1 VNHCGRDAGCEYDLL
16 VEPNETWSVDS
27 INLSDMEFWRRPWS
41 DRDAAFATLRRERP
55 ISHYAEPVIEGTAV
69 EFPKG
74 NGYYALTKYRD
85 VTTVSRHPETFL
97 SGPGAVS
104 EMDLPSEMVEYFSGM
119 ISTDDPKHARL
130 RRIVSNAF
138 NPRNIRTVEDSI
150 ERKADEIIERARTHG
165 TGDFVTDVAAPFPL
179 EIICDMMGVP
189 PSEYVTVLHHANVI
203 LSNGD
208 PELIPE
214 GQDPI
219 LALLESGAALTAI
232 MEDLGKY
239 RVDNPI
245 GDITSVLVNAEIE
258 TEKLTQQELASFFV
272 LLVTAG
278 SETTRTAIAHGLHT
292 LTEHPDQKARL
303 LADYEGLAKTATDEI
318 VRWASPVIWM
328 RRTLAEDYV
337 LSGVE
342 LTKGDKVLMFYN
354 SANRDEEIFGDPDV
368 FDVGRTPNDH
378 YGFGAPGAHFCLG
391 AHLARREITVM
402 FRELLLRSP
411 DIHSTGTPSRL
422 ASRFINGIKHLHYTI

>member
-1 VNHCGRDAGCEYDLL
+1 MDPHEAW
-16 VEPNETWSVDS
+16 TVDS
-27 INLSDMEFWRRPWS
+27 INLSDMEFWRRPWAERES
-41 DRDAAFATLRRERP
+41 AFATLRRESP
-55 ISHYAEPVIEGTAV
+55 ITHYDQPVIEGSAI
-69 EFPKG
+69 EFPEG

-85 VTTVSRHPETFL
+85 VQTASRHPETFL

-150 ERKADEIIERARTHG
+150 ERKAVEIIERAQTSG
-165 TGDFVTDVAAPFPL
+165 TGDFVADIAAPFPL

-189 PSEYVTVLHHANVI
+189 PSEYATVLRHSNII

-208 PELIPE
+208 PEFIPE

-219 LALLESGAALTAI
+219 LAILESGAALTSI
-232 MEDLGKY
+232 MEELGRY
-239 RVDNPI
+239 RIDNPI
-245 GDITSVLVNAEIE
+245 DDITSALVNAEIE

-278 SETTRTAIAHGLHT
+278 NETTRTAIAHGLHT

-303 LADYEGLAKTATDEI
+303 LTDYEGLAKTATDEI

-328 RRTLAEDYV
+328 RRTLAENYT
-337 LSGVE
+337 LSNFE
-342 LTKGDKVLMFYN
+342 LTKGDKVLLFYS
-354 SANRDEEIFGDPDV
+354 SANRDEDIFENPDV

-378 YGFGAPGAHFCLG
+378 YGFGAPGPHFCLG
-391 AHLARREITVM
+391 AHLARREITVI
-402 FRELLLRSP
+402 FRELLRRHP
-411 DIHSTGTPSRL
+411 DIQSTGVPSQL
-422 ASRFINGIKHLHYTI
+422 ASRFINGIKHLQYSF